1 MAFDIPPQSPGE
13 EERPTHE
20 VNSLKTESGPSS
32 FGNGTGLSLNQ
43 ARLANVLTKDNIG
56 WVLILMLAGE
66 VFGVTDRALMLLG
79 GVC

>member
-1 MAFDIPPQSPGE
+1 MSFDIPPQSPGE
-13 EERPTHE
+13 ESPQDE
-20 VNSLKTESGPSS
+20 VNSLKTPSGSS
-32 FGNGTGLSLNQ
+32 FGNGTGLAFNQ

-56 WVLILMLAGE
+56 WILILALAGE